1 MEDQDAAVEE
11 EHHQRQN
18 GSGPKEKLSE
28 GELLKR
34 RKERKKRR
42 QERLIEG
49 LEKKRSSNSSC
60 QPEEVL
66 EPQPKKSKKSKKKNK
81 TVFETQQEEET
92 VLPGGRKYTVS
103 LALPGS
109 ILDNA
114 QSAELRTYLAGQ
126 IARALAVFCVDEVIV
141 FDDEGK
147 LKNIDEEGG
156 ENNPLEGEFDG
167 VHKKGRG
174 CVQLARI
181 LQFLECPQYL
191 RKAFFPIH
199 ADLQYAGVL
208 NPTDMPHHL
217 RMSEVS
223 EFRDGVVL
231 DSCHKSSGN
240 SLVNVGLK
248 KNCVVD
254 KKVSP
259 NVRVTVEL
267 ELESE
272 EKNLIR
278 GKVVAPSAPRTQK
291 GLYWGY
297 MVRLAEKLSHVFTKC
312 PFKGG
317 YDLTLGT
324 SERGQNI
331 DDFKVE
337 KPGGEKAPFS
347 HLLIVFGG
355 VKGLEVAVENDDQL
369 QDLKDGGDPSQLF
382 DIYLNTC
389 PNQGSRTIRTE
400 EAILVTLS
408 ALRPKILEAQKQ

>member
-1 MEDQDAAVEE
+1 MEDSEVLEE
-11 EHHQRQN
+11 KK
-18 GSGPKEKLSE
+18 SEKVSE

-49 LEKKRSSNSSC
+49 LEKVRA
-60 QPEEVL
+60 
-66 EPQPKKSKKSKKKNK
+66 EPSKKRK
-81 TVFETQQEEET
+81 TVFETQQESEIQ
-92 VLPGGRKYTVS
+92 GRPYTVS

-114 QSAELRTYLAGQ
+114 QSPELRTYLAGQ
-126 IARALAVFCVDEVIV
+126 VARALAVFSIDEVIV
-141 FDDEGK
+141 FDDEAK
-147 LKNIDEEGG
+147 LSVNDSS
-156 ENNPLEGEFDG
+156 LEGEFEG
-167 VHKKGRG
+167 IQKKGHG
-174 CVQLARI
+174 CIQLARI

-199 ADLQYAGVL
+199 PDLQYAGVL

-217 RMSEVS
+217 RMTEVS
-223 EFRDGVVL
+223 LYREGIVL
-231 DSCHKSSGN
+231 DRPAHKSGG

-248 KNCVVD
+248 KDCVVD
-254 KKVSP
+254 KKVNP

-278 GKVVAPSAPRTQK
+278 GKIVPPSAPRTQK

-317 YDLTLGT
+317 YDLTVGT
-324 SERGQNI
+324 SERGEDI
-331 DDFKVE
+331 DGCKLV
-337 KPGGEKAPFS
+337 KPDDGTAPKFS

-355 VKGLEVAVENDDQL
+355 VKGLEVAVEHDDQL
-369 QDLKDGGDPSQLF
+369 KDLPDADPSQLF
-382 DIYLNTC
+382 DLYLNTC

-408 ALRPKILEAQKQ
+408 ALRSKILQAQNQQ